1 MIMIDGIISKVKG
14 WWYKLF
20 DYNKIVSDFGLDMQ
34 TSKDVLDAI
43 QEWNKIYNKN
53 EPWIDDNTKS
63 LHVARTMC
71 EKVAKAVTVEY
82 KSTCSEP
89 YIDNIYQKLLKK
101 KRKYTESMLGKS
113 LIFFRPYFDGKN
125 IKVNVIQ
132 ADKFIPVSF
141 DDDDNLLSFILIDQ
155 ITEGQR
161 VYTRL
166 EYNELKGTTL
176 LIKNIC
182 YEGKLDGIVLFKKI
196 SLENVQK
203 WKDIKEEQGI
213 EGVDRIIGGF
223 ATMPTTNDL
232 DNSSPIGQPIYHN
245 AIGIL
250 KEIDIQYSR
259 ILHEFEGTEL
269 AVDIDESILPPDGKG
284 NVRLPKGKER
294 YFRKWN
300 LDETKVKSLDV
311 FSPAIRDNPLFN
323 GLNEYLIQT
332 ENACH
337 LSHGT
342 LAKPEAIEKT
352 ATEMKQS
359 KQDYYVTVADIQAA
373 LQGAFDDLIY
383 GIYVLCKLYNIP
395 VKTDYT
401 VEYDW
406 DDSILVDKDASRTQA
421 LLERNADITSDV
433 QYLIETRN
441 MREKDAIE
449 FVKRQIEYRKL
460 NKEKED
466 NPPEDE

>member
-1 MIMIDGIISKVKG
+1 MITGIIDKIKG
-14 WWYKLF
+14 WWHKMF
-20 DYNKIVSDFGLDMQ
+20 DYNKIISDFGLDMQ
-34 TSKDVLDAI
+34 TSKNILDAI
-43 QEWNKIYNKN
+43 QEWSKIYNKC
-53 EPWIDDNTKS
+53 EPWLDENTNS

-141 DDDDNLLSFILIDQ
+141 DDDDNLIGYILIDQ
-155 ITEGQR
+155 ITKGQD

-176 LIKNIC
+176 IIKNIC
-182 YEGKLDGIVLFKKI
+182 YEGRLDGVVLSKKI
-196 SLENVQK
+196 SLENVPK

-213 EGVDRIIGGF
+213 EGVDRILGGF

-259 ILHEFEGTEL
+259 ILHEYEGTEL
-269 AVDIDESILPPDGKG
+269 AVDIDESILPRDSKGKIK
-284 NVRLPKGKER
+284 LPKGKER

-300 LDETKVKSLDV
+300 LDETKVKSLDI
-311 FSPAIRDNPLFN
+311 FSPEIRDNPLFN
-323 GLNEYLIQT
+323 GLNEYLIQA

-359 KQDYYVTVADIQAA
+359 KQDYYVTVSDIQAV
-373 LQGAFDDLIY
+373 LQNAFDDLIY
-383 GIYVLCKLYNIP
+383 GIYVLCRLYGIS
-395 VKTDYT
+395 VRTDYT

-406 DDSILVDKDASRTQA
+406 DDSILVDKDSSRNQA
-421 LLERNADITSDV
+421 LVERNADITSDV
-433 QYLIETRN
+433 QYIMETRN
-441 MREKDAIE
+441 MKEKDAIE
-449 FVKRQIEYRKL
+449 FVKKQVEYRKITQ
-460 NKEKED
+460 EKED
-466 NPPEDE
+466 NPPEAE

>member
-1 MIMIDGIISKVKG
+1 MINGIINKIKG
-14 WWYKLF
+14 WWHKMF
-20 DYNKIVSDFGLDMQ
+20 DYNKIVSDFGLDIQ
-34 TSKDVLDAI
+34 TSKNILDAI
-43 QEWNKIYNKN
+43 QEWSKIYNKC
-53 EPWIDDNTKS
+53 EPWIDKETKS

-82 KSTCSEP
+82 KSVCSEP

-101 KRKYTESMLGKS
+101 KRKHVESMLGKS
-113 LIFFRPYFDGKN
+113 LIFFRPYFNGKD

-141 DDDDNLLSFILIDQ
+141 DDDDNLIGYILIDQ
-155 ITEGQR
+155 VTKGNAI
-161 VYTRL
+161 YTRL
-166 EYNELKGTTL
+166 EYNEYKDNQII
-176 LIKNIC
+176 IKNIC
-182 YEGKLDGIVLFKKI
+182 YSGTVDGVILSKRIQLSEVD
-196 SLENVQK
+196 K
-203 WKDIKEEQGI
+203 WKDLKDNQCI
-213 EGVDRIIGGF
+213 EGVERLIGGF

-250 KEIDIQYSR
+250 EEIDVQYSR
-259 ILHEFEGTEL
+259 ILHEYEGTEL
-269 AVDIDESILPPDGKG
+269 AIDIDQSILISDKNG
-284 NVRLPKGKER
+284 NMKLPRGRER

-300 LDETKVKSLDV
+300 LDDTKNKSLDV
-311 FSPAIRDNPLFN
+311 FSPEIRENPLFN
-323 GLNEYLIQT
+323 GLNEYLIQA

-359 KQDYYVTVADIQAA
+359 KQDYYVTVSDIQAV
-373 LQGAFDDLIY
+373 LQNAFDDLIY

-395 VKTDYT
+395 VKNNYT

-406 DDSILVDKDASRTQA
+406 DDSILVDKDSSRNQS
-421 LLERNADITSDV
+421 LIERNNDITSDV
-433 QYLIETRN
+433 QYIMETRN
-441 MREKDAIE
+441 MKEKDAIQ
-449 FVKRQIEYRKL
+449 FVKKQIEYRKL
-460 NKEKED
+460 TEAKED
-466 NPPEDE
+466 IPPKEE

>member
-1 MIMIDGIISKVKG
+1 MINGIINKIKG
-14 WWYKLF
+14 WWHKMF
-20 DYNKIVSDFGLDMQ
+20 DYNKIVSDFGLDIQ
-34 TSKDVLDAI
+34 TSKNILDAI
-43 QEWNKIYNKN
+43 QEWSKIYNKC
-53 EPWIDDNTKS
+53 EPWIDKETKS

-82 KSTCSEP
+82 KSVCSEP

-101 KRKYTESMLGKS
+101 KRKHVESMLGKS
-113 LIFFRPYFDGKN
+113 LIFFRPYFNGKD

-141 DDDDNLLSFILIDQ
+141 DDDDNLIGYILIDQ
-155 ITEGQR
+155 VTKGNDI
-161 VYTRL
+161 YTRL
-166 EYNELKGTTL
+166 EYNEYKDNQII
-176 LIKNIC
+176 IKNIC
-182 YEGKLDGIVLFKKI
+182 YSGTVDGVILSKRIQLSEVD
-196 SLENVQK
+196 K
-203 WKDIKEEQGI
+203 WKDLKDNQCI
-213 EGVDRIIGGF
+213 EGVDRLIGGF
-223 ATMPTTNDL
+223 ATMPTINDL

-250 KEIDIQYSR
+250 EEIDVQYSR
-259 ILHEFEGTEL
+259 ILHEYEGTEL
-269 AVDIDESILPPDGKG
+269 AIDIDQSIMPRDDKG
-284 NVRLPKGKER
+284 NIRLPKGKER

-311 FSPAIRDNPLFN
+311 FSPEIRDNPLFN
-323 GLNEYLIQT
+323 GLNEYLIQA

-359 KQDYYVTVADIQAA
+359 KQDYYVTVSDIQAV
-373 LQGAFDDLIY
+373 LQNAFDDLIY

-395 VKTDYT
+395 VRTNYT

-406 DDSILVDKDASRTQA
+406 DDSILVDKDSARNQS
-421 LLERNADITSDV
+421 LIERNNDITSDV
-433 QYLIETRN
+433 QYIMETRN
-441 MREKDAIE
+441 MKEKEAIE
-449 FVKRQIEYRKL
+449 FVKKQIEYRKL
-460 NKEKED
+460 TEAKED
-466 NPPEDE
+466 IPPKEE

>member
-1 MIMIDGIISKVKG
+1 MINGIINKIKG
-14 WWYKLF
+14 WWHKMF
-20 DYNKIVSDFGLDMQ
+20 DYNKIVSDFGLDIQ
-34 TSKDVLDAI
+34 TSKNILDAI
-43 QEWNKIYNKN
+43 QEWSKIYNKC
-53 EPWIDDNTKS
+53 EPWIDKETKS

-82 KSTCSEP
+82 KSVCSEP

-101 KRKYTESMLGKS
+101 KRKHVESMLGKS
-113 LIFFRPYFDGKN
+113 LIFFRPYYDGKN

-141 DDDDNLLSFILIDQ
+141 DDDDNLISYILIDQ
-155 ITEGQR
+155 VTKGNAI
-161 VYTRL
+161 YTRL
-166 EYNELKGTTL
+166 EYNEYKDNQII
-176 LIKNIC
+176 IKNIC
-182 YEGKLDGIVLFKKI
+182 YSGTVDGVILSKHIQLSEVD
-196 SLENVQK
+196 K
-203 WKDIKEEQGI
+203 WKDLKDNQCI
-213 EGVDRIIGGF
+213 EGVDRLIGGF

-250 KEIDIQYSR
+250 EEIDVQYSR
-259 ILHEFEGTEL
+259 ILHEYEGTEL
-269 AVDIDESILPPDGKG
+269 AIDIDQSILISDKNG
-284 NVRLPKGKER
+284 NMKLPKGRER

-300 LDETKVKSLDV
+300 LDDTKNKSLDV
-311 FSPAIRDNPLFN
+311 FSPEIRENPLFN
-323 GLNEYLIQT
+323 GLNEYLIQA

-359 KQDYYVTVADIQAA
+359 KQDYYVTVSDIQAV
-373 LQGAFDDLIY
+373 LQNAFDDLIY

-395 VKTDYT
+395 VKNNYT

-406 DDSILVDKDASRTQA
+406 DDSILVDKDSSRNQS
-421 LLERNADITSDV
+421 LIERNNDITSDV
-433 QYLIETRN
+433 QYIMETRN
-441 MREKDAIE
+441 MKEKEAIQ
-449 FVKRQIEYRKL
+449 FVKKQIEYRKL
-460 NKEKED
+460 TEVKED
-466 NPPEDE
+466 IPPKEE

>member
-1 MIMIDGIISKVKG
+1 MITSIIDKFKG
-14 WWYKLF
+14 WWNRKMF

-34 TSKDVLDAI
+34 TSKNILDAI
-43 QEWNKIYNKN
+43 QEWSKIYNKN
-53 EPWIDDNTKS
+53 EPWIDNNTKS

-71 EKVAKAVTVEY
+71 EKVAKAVTIEF

-113 LIFFRPYFDGKN
+113 LIFFRPYFDGKD
-125 IKVNVIQ
+125 IKINTIQ
-132 ADKFIPVSF
+132 ADKFIPTSF
-141 DDDDNLLSFILIDQ
+141 DADDNLIGYILIDQ
-155 ITEGQR
+155 ITKGNNI
-161 VYTRL
+161 YTRL
-166 EYNELKGTTL
+166 EYNEYKDNQIT
-176 LIKNIC
+176 IRNIC
-182 YEGKLDGIVLFKKI
+182 YKGYADGVVLSRKI
-196 SLENVQK
+196 SLSEVDK
-203 WKDIKEEQGI
+203 WKDLKEIQTI
-213 EGVDRIIGGF
+213 EGVDKLIGGL

-232 DNSSPIGQPIYHN
+232 DNSNPIGQPIYHN
-245 AIGIL
+245 AIETL

-259 ILHEFEGTEL
+259 ILHEYEGTEL
-269 AVDIDESILPPDGKG
+269 AVDVDESILPRDNKG
-284 NVRLPKGKER
+284 NLRLPRGKER

-311 FSPAIRDNPLFN
+311 FSPEIRDNPLFN
-323 GLNEYLIQT
+323 GLNEYLIQA

-359 KQDYYVTVADIQAA
+359 KQDYYVTVSDIQAV
-373 LQGAFDDLIY
+373 LQSAFDDLIY

-395 VKTDYT
+395 VRTNYT

-406 DDSILVDKDASRTQA
+406 DDSILVDKESARNQS
-421 LLERNADITSDV
+421 LIERNNDITSDV
-433 QYLIETRN
+433 QYIMETRN
-441 MREKDAIE
+441 MKEKEAIE
-449 FVKRQIEYRKL
+449 FVKKQIEYRKL
-460 NKEKED
+460 TEAKEET
-466 NPPEDE
+466 PPNEE